1 MRTYQASARMAA
13 RKDEKRRKFLSVA
26 LRTFGRHGYH
36 ATTVPMIVAE
46 SGSSTGSF
54 YSYFRNK
61 EDVFAAAL
69 QSLGETMAAALNE
82 AIAGTA
88 DPLLQM
94 KAAVQRLMTF
104 LAERPHEARIL
115 LVESSGLTPRLEQV
129 RRGIIASHAR
139 SVEQALTHLSG
150 AVATLDPAIAARCWV
165 GAVYEAAYHWLEL
178 PGERRVPV
186 QDLAREVARFNLRAI
201 GAPKEAL

>member
-1 MRTYQASARMAA
+1 MRSYRASSRMAA
-13 RKDEKRRKFLSVA
+13 RKGEKRHRFVSVA
-26 LRTFGRHGYH
+26 LRLFGRNGYH

-69 QSLGETMAAALNE
+69 QSLGESIAAALNE
-82 AIAGTA
+82 AIAGAA
-88 DPLLQM
+88 DPVLQM
-94 KAAVQRLMTF
+94 KAAVERLMFF
-104 LAERPHEARIL
+104 LAERPDEARIL

-129 RRGIIASHAR
+129 RRGIIASHALG
-139 SVEQALTHLSG
+139 VERALATLSG

-178 PGERRVPV
+178 PSERRVPV

-201 GAPKEAL
+201 GAPREAL

>member
-1 MRTYQASARMAA
+1 MRTYQTSARMAA

-26 LRTFGRHGYH
+26 LRLFGRHGYH

-46 SGSSTGSF
+46 SGTSTGSF

-69 QSLGETMAAALNE
+69 RSLGEDIAAALNE

-94 KAAVQRLMTF
+94 KAAVQRLLTF

-115 LVESSGLTPRLEQV
+115 LVESSGLTPRLEKV

-139 SVEQALTHLSG
+139 GVEQALAGLSG
-150 AVATLDPAIAARCWV
+150 AVARLDPAIAARCWV

-178 PGERRVPV
+178 SSGRRVPV
-186 QDLAREVARFNLRAI
+186 QDLAREVALFNLRAI

>member
-1 MRTYQASARMAA
+1 
-13 RKDEKRRKFLSVA
+13 
-26 LRTFGRHGYH
+26 
-36 ATTVPMIVAE
+36 MIVAE

-69 QSLGETMAAALNE
+69 QSLGESIAAALGE
-82 AIAGTA
+82 AIGGTT
-88 DPLLQM
+88 DPILQM
-94 KAAVQRLMTF
+94 KAAVQRLLTF
-104 LAERPHEARIL
+104 LAERPREARVL

-129 RRGIIASHAR
+129 RRGIIASHAH
-139 SVEQALTHLSG
+139 SVEQALARLSG

-186 QDLAREVARFNLRAI
+186 RDLAREVARFNLRAI
-201 GAPKEAL
+201 GAPEEALARSSPDEAGE

>member
-1 MRTYQASARMAA
+1 MRSYRTSSRMAA
-13 RKDEKRRKFLSVA
+13 RKGEKRHQFLSAA
-26 LRTFGRHGYH
+26 LRMFGRHGYH

-69 QSLGETMAAALNE
+69 QSLGESIAAALNE
-82 AIAGTA
+82 AIAGAA

-94 KAAVQRLMTF
+94 KAAVEQLMFF

-115 LVESSGLTPRLEQV
+115 LVESSGLTPRLEEV

-139 SVEQALTHLSG
+139 SVEQALASLVG

-178 PGERRVPV
+178 PSEHRVPV
-186 QDLAREVARFNLRAI
+186 EDLAHEVARFNLRAI